1 MQRPTTITA
10 GRYKRR
16 SISGSIKASK
26 DNLAR
31 TEKKGGG
38 GEYPERREKKAEP
51 REGENNEFYALF
63 TTDMKERQSI
73 NVVAITGGML
83 RRRAIFSCVGRGLA
97 VFPAK
102 DCADI
107 PFPFLKLNTY
117 SNRFI
122 SRSTSSL
129 LLSTSF

>member
-1 MQRPTTITA
+1 
-10 GRYKRR
+10 
-16 SISGSIKASK
+16 
-26 DNLAR
+26 
-31 TEKKGGG
+31 
-38 GEYPERREKKAEP
+38 
-51 REGENNEFYALF
+51 
-63 TTDMKERQSI
+63 MKERQSI
-73 NVVAITGGML
+73 NVVATTGGML